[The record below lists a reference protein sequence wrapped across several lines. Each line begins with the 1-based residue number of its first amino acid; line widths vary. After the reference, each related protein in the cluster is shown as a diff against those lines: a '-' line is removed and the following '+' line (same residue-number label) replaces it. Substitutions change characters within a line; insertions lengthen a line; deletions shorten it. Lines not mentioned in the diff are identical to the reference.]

1 MTKFLTVLDTP
12 IRDRQAERREAT
24 RLEILDAAW
33 AIARE
38 HGLSQVTLRDVA
50 AGVGMRAP
58 SLYTHFE
65 SKHAIYDAMFAQ
77 AWTECEQAMAAAG
90 RQLPRSPRAALKKIA
105 HTFFEFAVSD
115 VARHQL
121 MNQRTIAGFEPSAAA
136 YAPAILVL
144 EGLHGVLGRLGVH
157 DAQDIDLYTAVI
169 GGLIDAQ
176 QANDPGGDRWS
187 RLLDRAIDMFADNVG
202 MPHNT
207 RRTS

>member
-1 MTKFLTVLDTP
+1 VLDTP

-77 AWTECEQAMAAAG
+77 AWTECEQAMAAAE
-90 RQLPRSPRAALKKIA
+90 RQPA
-105 HTFFEFAVSD
+105 
-115 VARHQL
+115 
-121 MNQRTIAGFEPSAAA
+121 QRTTLYADAPADRVEVSFAAA
-136 YAPAILVL
+136 PLEPTPVPPYDDAGLERPRRLVRP
-144 EGLHGVLGRLGVH
+144 GLVGV
-157 DAQDIDLYTAVI
+157 
-169 GGLIDAQ
+169 
-176 QANDPGGDRWS
+176 S
-187 RLLDRAIDMFADNVG
+187 
-202 MPHNT
+202 
-207 RRTS
+207 